1 MAGFKDASTFL
12 NDITEQQA
20 QMLAQQDQP
29 KVDPSVQAA
38 QEIAQ
43 VEREKA
49 QLKAQTEMA
58 KLELDRQQM
67 ELDNARKQ
75 LELQIQEFKIQAD
88 AQNASEKAKADSM
101 RSVMAS
107 LKDIKDLQNP
117 FNA

>member
-1 MAGFKDASTFL
+1 
-12 NDITEQQA
+12 
-20 QMLAQQDQP
+20 
-29 KVDPSVQAA
+29 
-38 QEIAQ
+38 
-43 VEREKA
+43 
-49 QLKAQTEMA
+49 
-58 KLELDRQQM
+58 M